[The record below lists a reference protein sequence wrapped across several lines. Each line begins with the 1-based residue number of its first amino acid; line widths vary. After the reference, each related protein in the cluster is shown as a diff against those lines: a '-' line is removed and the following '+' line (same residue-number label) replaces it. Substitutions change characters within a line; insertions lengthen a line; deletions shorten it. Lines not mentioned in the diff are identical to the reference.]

1 MAANAISAHADALK
15 AFPVNRVTSTICFA
29 TYSRLSHTAS
39 AVAYWLVVGVLR
51 FSTNPNVG
59 NGWKAAIPRG

>member
-1 MAANAISAHADALK
+1 MG
-15 AFPVNRVTSTICFA
+15 CFA

-39 AVAYWLVVGVLR
+39 AVAYWLVIGVLR